1 MSFLHSKNEAKKCKI
16 QNLLDISYPQVVNT
30 SKHLKGRSVP
40 RVSDVFADSK
50 DFVVS
55 LFPDTFRIQE
65 ILSFPCFWTLSVF
78 KGFCRF
84 PVSRLFPYSKD
95 FVIFLFPDS
104 FRIQRILS
112 ISCFQILSVFKG
124 FCRFPVS
131 RHFPY
136 SRYFVVFLFPDMFPF
151 QKRKNPLTF
160 SISTIVCTIQ
170 ASRAPQA
177 RGQASE
183 VYP

>member
-1 MSFLHSKNEAKKCKI
+1 MFSNCVVFAHFLSLNRDRRNYI
-16 QNLLDISYPQVVNT
+16 FISI

-55 LFPDTFRIQE
+55 LFPDTFRNQE

-112 ISCFQILSVFKG
+112 FSCFQTLPYLKDFVIFLFPESFCIERILSFSCFQTLSLFKG

-131 RHFPY
+131 G
-136 SRYFVVFLFPDMFPF
+136 L
-151 QKRKNPLTF
+151 KPLNLN
-160 SISTIVCTIQ
+160 I
-170 ASRAPQA
+170 
-177 RGQASE
+177 
-183 VYP
+183 

>member
-1 MSFLHSKNEAKKCKI
+1 M
-16 QNLLDISYPQVVNT
+16 NLSGKLQKGLRGCSHIRQIFIFSTIFT

-40 RVSDVFADSK
+40 RVRHFFADA
-50 DFVVS
+50 
-55 LFPDTFRIQE
+55 
-65 ILSFPCFWTLSVF
+65 
-78 KGFCRF
+78 
-84 PVSRLFPYSKD
+84 KD

-136 SRYFVVFLFPDMFPF
+136 SRDFVVSLFLDTFRIQGILPFSCFQTLSVFKEFCRFPVSRHFP
-151 QKRKNPLTF
+151 
-160 SISTIVCTIQ
+160 
-170 ASRAPQA
+170 
-177 RGQASE
+177 
-183 VYP
+183 

>member
-1 MSFLHSKNEAKKCKI
+1 MLETLA
-16 QNLLDISYPQVVNT
+16 

-112 ISCFQILSVFKG
+112 FSCFQTLPYLKDFVIFLFPESFCIERILSFSCFQTLSLFKG

-131 RHFPY
+131 G
-136 SRYFVVFLFPDMFPF
+136 L
-151 QKRKNPLTF
+151 KPLNL
-160 SISTIVCTIQ
+160 I
-170 ASRAPQA
+170 
-177 RGQASE
+177 
-183 VYP
+183 